1 MGTVTF
7 SQLIERSLD
16 KAMECQDAEAMDV
29 LLDILNDKPQRIN
42 RLWMDQSRDPV
53 RRVVDMAAN
62 EMDNA

>member
-1 MGTVTF
+1 MSTVTF